1 MDPVRKRLW
10 TSIAAWPESDA
21 MSDQR
26 IAPDGALGGAP
37 GGAHGGSFGDAPDDA
52 AVVAPVPA
60 HEPPYYAV
68 VFTSTRTADQSGY
81 GKTAERME
89 ELVKDVPGF
98 LGMDQAHTPG
108 GPAITVGYFRD
119 AAAVEEWRANVE
131 HRAAKARGRAEWY
144 ESYSLHIAKVERS
157 HSFVRGEAK
166 HDGACIKAGSG
177 QGVRGGFP
185 VAANLWGRGEAAWE
199 TPWERSET
207 CWSAGLVS
215 EKSGIYPGVA

>member
-1 MDPVRKRLW
+1 
-10 TSIAAWPESDA
+10 

-26 IAPDGALGGAP
+26 IAPDGALDGALGGEP
-37 GGAHGGSFGDAPDDA
+37 GGARDGAFGDAPDDA

-68 VFTSTRTADQSGY
+68 VFTSTRTTDQSGY
-81 GKTAERME
+81 GETAERME

-119 AAAVEEWRANVE
+119 AAAVEEWRTNVE

-157 HSFVRGEAK
+157 HSFVRG
-166 HDGACIKAGSG
+166 G
-177 QGVRGGFP
+177 
-185 VAANLWGRGEAAWE
+185 GEA
-199 TPWERSET
+199 
-207 CWSAGLVS
+207 
-215 EKSGIYPGVA
+215 